1 MQGIDELLCAT
12 LRGENP
18 PWPEYGDNKFLD
30 HFLERS
36 AYHGVQALLYHCV
49 ADQAGVELG
58 WPKVILD
65 TCRQQATAQALWE
78 MRHQYLLNQVLERLV
93 AIEIHPVL
101 FKGTALAYDVYPAPF
116 LRTRGDTDLIVPS
129 DTRDRVA
136 KALETLGFR
145 ELGTRADVISGQT
158 SYSWT
163 DPASNQEHALDLHW
177 RINNS
182 TTLSNLF
189 SYEELRSEARPL
201 PALGANALAA
211 DPVHA
216 LVLACMHRA
225 VHKHSPYYVDDVA
238 YYGGDRLIWFYDIQL
253 LFSMLSP
260 SQRDEFV
267 GLAERKGLRATC
279 LDGIEATRARFHTT
293 IPEAVSGALSRP
305 GPTETASSY
314 LSGSRLY
321 RKWRDFQAARG
332 VRNKS
337 GFLTQLLFPP
347 AIHMRQKYRQ
357 ANLSWLPWLYLRR
370 ALAGSLKYLRSRDS

>member
-1 MQGIDELLCAT
+1 MQEIDELLCAS

-18 PWPEYGDNKFLD
+18 LWPEHGNDEFVD
-30 HFLERS
+30 RFLERS
-36 AYHGVQALLYHCV
+36 AYHGVQALLHHYIV
-49 ADQAGVELG
+49 DRERVDLG
-58 WPKVILD
+58 WPEVVLA
-65 TCRQQATAQALWE
+65 TCRRQATAQALWE

-93 AIEIHPVL
+93 AIGIHPIL
-101 FKGTALAYDVYPAPF
+101 FKGTALAYEVYPAPF

-129 DTRDRVA
+129 GTRNRVA

-145 ELGTRADVISGQT
+145 ELGTRADIISGQT

-163 DPASNQEHALDLHW
+163 DPASSQEHTLDVHW
-177 RINNS
+177 RITNS
-182 TTLSNLF
+182 TLLSNLF
-189 SYEELRSEARPL
+189 SYEELRSVARPL
-201 PALGANALAA
+201 PNLSANALAA

-225 VHKHSPYYVDDVA
+225 VHKHALYYVDGVE

-260 SQRDEFV
+260 SQRNEFV
-267 GLAERKGLRATC
+267 EFAECKGLRATC

-293 IPEAVSGALSRP
+293 IPEAVCDALSRP
-305 GPTETASSY
+305 GSREAASSY
-314 LSGSRLY
+314 LSGSRVS
-321 RKWRDFQAARG
+321 RIWMDFQAARG

-337 GFLTQLLFPP
+337 RFLAELLFPP

-357 ANLSWLPWLYLRR
+357 ANSTWLPWLYLRR
-370 ALAGSLKYLRSRDS
+370 AMTGFLKYLQTPNR

>member
-1 MQGIDELLCAT
+1 MQEIDELLCAS

-18 PWPEYGDNKFLD
+18 PWPEHGNDEFVD
-30 HFLERS
+30 RFLEQS
-36 AYHGVQALLYHCV
+36 AYHGVQALLHHYIV
-49 ADQAGVELG
+49 DRERVDLG
-58 WPKVILD
+58 WPGVVVA

-78 MRHQYLLNQVLERLV
+78 MRHQDLLNQVLERLV
-93 AIEIHPVL
+93 AIGIHPIL

-129 DTRDRVA
+129 GTRDRVA
-136 KALETLGFR
+136 EALEALGFR
-145 ELGTRADVISGQT
+145 ELGTRADVITGQT
-158 SYSWT
+158 SFSWT
-163 DPASNQEHALDLHW
+163 DPASNQEHTLDVHW
-177 RINNS
+177 RLANS
-182 TTLSNLF
+182 ILLSNLF

-201 PALGANALAA
+201 PNLSANALAA

-225 VHKHSPYYVDDVA
+225 VHKHALYYVDGVE

-260 SQRDEFV
+260 SQRNEFV
-267 GLAERKGLRATC
+267 ELAERKGLRATC
-279 LDGIEATRARFHTT
+279 LDGIEATRARLHTA

-305 GPTETASSY
+305 GPREAGSGY
-314 LSGSRLY
+314 LSGSRVN
-321 RKWRDFQAARG
+321 RIWMDFQAARG

-337 GFLTQLLFPP
+337 RFLAELLFPP

-357 ANLSWLPWLYLRR
+357 ANSTWLPWLYLRR
-370 ALAGSLKYLRSRDS
+370 AMTGFLKYLQTPNR

>member
-1 MQGIDELLCAT
+1 MSSWTASSSGVLITVSRRCFTTALPIK
-12 LRGENP
+12 RGV
-18 PWPEYGDNKFLD
+18 D
-30 HFLERS
+30 
-36 AYHGVQALLYHCV
+36 
-49 ADQAGVELG
+49 LG

-65 TCRQQATAQALWE
+65 ACRQQATAQALWE

-93 AIEIHPVL
+93 AIGVHPIL

-116 LRTRGDTDLIVPS
+116 LRTRGDTDLLVPS

-163 DPASNQEHALDLHW
+163 DPASNQEHTLDLHW
-177 RINNS
+177 RIANS
-182 TTLSNLF
+182 TLLSNLF

-201 PALGANALAA
+201 PDLSANALAA

-225 VHKHSPYYVDDVA
+225 VHKHALYYVDDVA

-260 SQRDEFV
+260 SQRNEFV
-267 GLAERKGLRATC
+267 ELAERKGLRATC

-305 GPTETASSY
+305 GPTETASE
-314 LSGSRLY
+314 LSQRIQVVPNMDG
-321 RKWRDFQAARG
+321 
-332 VRNKS
+332 
-337 GFLTQLLFPP
+337 
-347 AIHMRQKYRQ
+347 
-357 ANLSWLPWLYLRR
+357 LPGRERR
-370 ALAGSLKYLRSRDS
+370 AKQVRFPDRTPLPAGNPYAAKISPGKPIVAALALLTSGPGRVFEVFTQPG

>member
-12 LRGENP
+12 LRGDNP
-18 PWPEYGDNKFLD
+18 PWPEHGNDEFVDGL
-30 HFLERS
+30 LEQS
-36 AYHGVQALLYHCV
+36 AYHGVQSLLHHFI
-49 ADQAGVELG
+49 ADRERGDLG

-65 TCRQQATAQALWE
+65 ACRQQATAQALWE

-93 AIEIHPVL
+93 AIGVHPIL

-116 LRTRGDTDLIVPS
+116 LRTRGDTDLLVPS

-163 DPASNQEHALDLHW
+163 DPASNQEHTLDLHW
-177 RINNS
+177 RITNS
-182 TTLSNLF
+182 TLLSNLF
-189 SYEELRSEARPL
+189 SYEELRSGARPL
-201 PALGANALAA
+201 PNLSTNALAA

-225 VHKHSPYYVDDVA
+225 VHKHALYYVDGVE

-260 SQRDEFV
+260 SQRNEFV
-267 GLAERKGLRATC
+267 ELAERKGLRATC
-279 LDGIEATRARFHTT
+279 LDGIEATRARFHAT

-305 GPTETASSY
+305 GPTETASGY
-314 LSGSRLY
+314 LSGPRWY
-321 RKWRDFQAARG
+321 RIWMDFQAARG
-332 VRNKS
+332 VRSRS
-337 GFLTQLLFPP
+337 GFLTELLFPP
-347 AIHMRQKYRQ
+347 ATHMRQKYRQ

-370 ALAGSLKYLRSRDS
+370 ALAGSLKYLRNRDS

>member
-18 PWPEYGDNKFLD
+18 PWPAYADNNFVAR
-30 HFLERS
+30 FIERS
-36 AYHGVQALLYHCV
+36 AYHGVQALLHHCI
-49 ADQAGVELG
+49 ADRERVDLG
-58 WPKVILD
+58 LPEVILA

-93 AIEIHPVL
+93 AIGIHPVL

-116 LRTRGDTDLIVPS
+116 LRTRGDTDLLVPS
-129 DTRDRVA
+129 GTRDRVA

-145 ELGTRADVISGQT
+145 ELGTRADVIRGQT

-163 DPASNQEHALDLHW
+163 DPASNQEHTLDLHW
-177 RINNS
+177 RIANS
-182 TTLSNLF
+182 TLLSNLF
-189 SYEELRSEARPL
+189 SYEELHSEARPL
-201 PALGANALAA
+201 PNLSANALAA

-225 VHKHSPYYVDDVA
+225 VHKHALYYVDDVA
-238 YYGGDRLIWFYDIQL
+238 HYGGDRLIWFYDIQL

-260 SQRDEFV
+260 SQRNEFV
-267 GLAERKGLRATC
+267 ELAERKGLRATC

-293 IPEAVSGALSRP
+293 IPEAVSGALSCP

-314 LSGSRLY
+314 LSGSRSY
-321 RKWRDFQAARG
+321 RVWMDFQAARG
-332 VRNKS
+332 VRNRY
-337 GFLTQLLFPP
+337 GFLAELVFPP
-347 AIHMRQKYRQ
+347 ANHMRQKYRQ